1 MTKLV
6 IVESPTKA
14 KTLSKILG
22 PDYDIQAS
30 MGHIRD
36 LPKKDI
42 GIDTKHDFTPTY
54 EVPEKAKKNLNI
66 LKKALKSAKEV
77 VLATDPDR
85 EGEAIAWHLYELLKP
100 AKKSKKDDIKFERV
114 VFHEITKSAIE
125 EAFAHAGEIN
135 VDLVDAQQAR
145 RILDRLVGYKLSPLL
160 WKKVRYGLS
169 AGRVQ
174 SVAVR
179 LVVERER
186 ERQAFKADEY
196 WSIDAKFLTKAK
208 EEFEATLHEKDGAKV
223 EITKEADA
231 LKIKEDL
238 AAATYKI
245 TDVKKTERKRQPN
258 PPYKTS
264 TLQQAAAN
272 IYGFSAKKT
281 MIAAQKLFEQGF
293 ITYHR
298 TDSLNLSA
306 DFINV
311 AREYLKK
318 ELGKEYIPA
327 EPVLYKT
334 KSKNAQEAHEAIR
347 PTNVQLKLSELKKH
361 DLGIDEIKVYSLVFK
376 RALESQ
382 SVAAVYD
389 QTSVSITS
397 NNNYVFRA
405 NGSIIKFDGWLG
417 IEQLLGF
424 EDDIEAENKLPNLE
438 VGDVVK
444 AKNIE
449 AEQHF
454 TQPPARYS
462 DATLIKALEER
473 GIGRPS
479 TYAPTMSTI
488 TARGYV
494 RKEGRY
500 FVPEDVAYVVNDM
513 LVKHFPNIVDYEF
526 TALMEEGLDKIA
538 EGEIKWV
545 PVIREFYEPFEQ
557 ILEQKEEELSKA
569 DMTKL
574 GESEEKC
581 PDCGR
586 ILYIK
591 LGKYGKFLSCS
602 GFPECEYAKPILTSG
617 DELQDYGKCENC
629 EDGQMILKQGRF
641 GKFIACS
648 NYPKCKTTKPYLDK
662 IGMKCPTCTE
672 GDIIVKKAKGRIF
685 YGCSNYPNCKYASWK
700 NPMEKKGD
708 GEEETP
714 AAA

>member
-36 LPKKDI
+36 LPTKDI

-100 AKKSKKDDIKFERV
+100 SKKSKKDEIKFERV

-135 VDLVDAQQAR
+135 IDLVDAQQAR

-208 EEFEATLHEKDGAKV
+208 EEFEATLYEKAGAKV
-223 EITKEADA
+223 EITKESEA

-238 AAATYKI
+238 ASATYKI

-306 DFINV
+306 DFIDI

-327 EPVLYKT
+327 EPVIYKT

-361 DLGIDEIKVYSLVFK
+361 DLGIDEVKVYSLVFK

-397 NNNYVFRA
+397 NNSYVFRA

-513 LVKHFPNIVDYEF
+513 LVTHFPNIVDYEF

-574 GESEEKC
+574 GESDEKC

-602 GFPECEYAKPILTSG
+602 GFPECEYAKPILTNG

-662 IGMKCPTCTE
+662 IGMKCLTCTE

-714 AAA
+714 AVA